1 MRYDELTI
9 DGVNLV
15 LVHGDIAGDSRRR
28 LVDHVRALLMDGRRR
43 IVLDLSAVR
52 HVDSRGLGELIECYE
67 AARAVGGDVKLLGV
81 NGRVSELLVI
91 TKLVSVF
98 ECYDERRG
106 GGQLRAG
113 PGPGAG
119 ADGRRGSRS
128 LSRDLR
134 QSRRNAITG
143 SKRAARRAGA
153 RQAAVATTSSTAVTP
168 P

>member
-15 LVHGDIAGDSRRR
+15 LVHGDIAGESQRR

-43 IVLDLSAVR
+43 IVLDLSGVR

-81 NGRVSELLVI
+81 NGRVTELLVI

-98 ECYDERRG
+98 ECFDARDEAVASFTPMP
-106 GGQLRAG
+106 L
-113 PGPGAG
+113 PH
-119 ADGRRGSRS
+119 
-128 LSRDLR
+128 
-134 QSRRNAITG
+134 AIPTAVAA
-143 SKRAARRAGA
+143 AAR
-153 RQAAVATTSSTAVTP
+153 
-168 P
+168 

>member
-1 MRYDELTI
+1 LQIFDISDGSNRLRPPSKDGEAGGTRHIATARRFIRKCSMRYDELTI

-15 LVHGDIAGDSRRR
+15 LVHGDIAGESRRR

-98 ECYDERRG
+98 ECFDTRG
-106 GGQLRAG
+106 
-113 PGPGAG
+113 
-119 ADGRRGSRS
+119 
-128 LSRDLR
+128 
-134 QSRRNAITG
+134 
-143 SKRAARRAGA
+143 AALASFA
-153 RQAAVATTSSTAVTP
+153 PVPVPIHVPAAVAAAAH
-168 P
+168 

>member
-15 LVHGDIAGDSRRR
+15 LVHGDIAGESQRR

-43 IVLDLSAVR
+43 IVLDLSGVR

-98 ECYDERRG
+98 ECFDARDEAVASFTPMP
-106 GGQLRAG
+106 L
-113 PGPGAG
+113 PH
-119 ADGRRGSRS
+119 
-128 LSRDLR
+128 
-134 QSRRNAITG
+134 AIP
-143 SKRAARRAGA
+143 
-153 RQAAVATTSSTAVTP
+153 AAVAAAAR
-168 P
+168 